1 MYADRY
7 RLLLPAVLAALLV
20 PGPALAT
27 DTDSLRIAV
36 DTVWMITAGILV
48 FFMQAGFALLESG
61 MARAKNT
68 VNVLMKNYTDVCF
81 GSIAFFAVGYGL
93 MFGSNPSGW
102 VGEDHFLLLRGE
114 QLDYGLLFFQTM
126 FAATAATIVS
136 GAMAER
142 TRYRG
147 YIIGSVFIMGLI
159 YPIFGAWAWGSLYDG
174 NGWLKRMGF
183 IDFAGSTVVHS
194 VGAWCALAGVLAVGP
209 RLGRFSSDS
218 RPRHIPGHSLPLVAL
233 GGFILWFGWF
243 GFNGGS
249 VAKADASIGLIVL
262 NTHLAAAAGVAGA
275 AFTLLLLRRPL
286 LATMLVNGSIGGLV
300 SITAGAASMSPSFA
314 LLTGLIAG
322 AVVIVAGELLLSL
335 RIDDVVGAVPVH
347 GFCGVW
353 GTLAAGLFLDGRLF
367 DPQQMLVQIIGVGAA
382 FLWSFPTAY
391 LLFWAI
397 AKLGGLRCT
406 THQEQRGLDYTE
418 HYELAYP
425 EFQRQPLHPAIEDA
439 VGDRAT
445 QEVRRAERV

>member
-1 MYADRY
+1 MLFNRS
-7 RLLLPAVLAALLV
+7 RLLFTALLFTLLPVPTLAADLATLQT
-20 PGPALAT
+20 AT
-27 DTDSLRIAV
+27 DTIWLVS
-36 DTVWMITAGILV
+36 AGALV
-48 FFMQAGFALLESG
+48 FLMQAGFALLESG

-81 GSIAFFAVGYGL
+81 GSIAFFVVGYGL

-102 VGEDHFLLLRGE
+102 FGEDRFLLLGGE
-114 QLDYGLLFFQTM
+114 HLDYSLLFFQTM

-159 YPIFGAWAWGSLYDG
+159 YPIFGAWAWGSLYSG
-174 NGWLKRMGF
+174 NGWLKGLGF

-194 VGAWCALAGVLAVGP
+194 VGAWCALAGVLVVGP
-209 RLGRFSSDS
+209 RLGRFGPDG
-218 RPRHIPGHSLPLVAL
+218 RPRHIPGHNLTLVAL

-249 VAKADASIGLIVL
+249 TAKAEAGIGLIVL
-262 NTHLAAAAGVAGA
+262 NTHLAAASGVAGA

-286 LATMLVNGSIGGLV
+286 LASMLVNGSLGGLV
-300 SITAGAASMSPSFA
+300 GITAGAASMSPMFA
-314 LLTGLIAG
+314 IVTGLLAG
-322 AVVIVAGELLLSL
+322 AVVIISGELLLSL
-335 RIDDVVGAVPVH
+335 RIDDVVGAIPVH

-353 GTLAAGLFLDGRLF
+353 GTLAAGMFVDGRLF
-367 DPQQMLVQIIGVGAA
+367 DPQQMLVQVIGVAAA
-382 FLWSFPTAY
+382 FLWSFPVAY
-391 LLFWAI
+391 LLFQAI
-397 AKLGGLRCT
+397 AKLGGLRCST
-406 THQEQRGLDYTE
+406 RDEQQGLDYAE

-425 EFQRQPLHPAIEDA
+425 EFQQQPLHPAIVGA
-439 VGDRAT
+439 AGDRAAR
-445 QEVRRAERV
+445 EERHVERV